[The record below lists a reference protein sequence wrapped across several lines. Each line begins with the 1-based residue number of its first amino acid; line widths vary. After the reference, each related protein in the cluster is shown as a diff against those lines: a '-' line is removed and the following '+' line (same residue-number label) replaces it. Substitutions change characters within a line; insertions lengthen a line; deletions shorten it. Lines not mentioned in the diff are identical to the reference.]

1 MNRVRHYLLASV
13 LLTAL
18 SAMPLHAC
26 AVCGG
31 DKDSDMVKGALSGV
45 VVMVVIT
52 YGVLLCFAGMIATFV
67 VRARRLARA
76 EAADRTDGDSASS

>member
-1 MNRVRHYLLASV
+1 
-13 LLTAL
+13 
-18 SAMPLHAC
+18 MPLHAC

-45 VVMVVIT
+45 VVMVVVT

-76 EAADRTDGDSASS
+76 ESADRHDGDSASS

>member
-1 MNRVRHYLLASV
+1 MNRLRIILVKAVFLISV
-13 LLTAL
+13 TAL
-18 SAMPLHAC
+18 PVHAC

-45 VVMVVIT
+45 VVMVVVT

-76 EAADRTDGDSASS
+76 EATGRSEGDSASS

>member
-1 MNRVRHYLLASV
+1 MIRTKQLLSLASLWV

-18 SAMPLHAC
+18 PLQAC

-31 DKDSDMVKGALSGV
+31 DKDSDMVKGAMSGV
-45 VVMVVIT
+45 IVMVCIT
-52 YGVLLCFAGMIATFV
+52 YGVLLGFAGMIATFV

-76 EAADRTDGDSASS
+76 ESVRDDGDSVSS